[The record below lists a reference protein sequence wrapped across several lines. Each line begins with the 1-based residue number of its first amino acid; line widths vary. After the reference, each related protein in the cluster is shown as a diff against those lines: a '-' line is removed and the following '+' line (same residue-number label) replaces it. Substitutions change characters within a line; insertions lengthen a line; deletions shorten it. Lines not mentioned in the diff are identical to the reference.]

1 MSAYDDYISQLK
13 KEQDRSTAL
22 AASLGDAVD
31 TNPNDFAEMKRLS
44 RAADMSIEAVPE
56 FRTEAKTTKLLQDIG
71 GPDKFWKEAPRTS
84 NFLVNPDNS
93 KLSHDQVQNMG
104 EFERK
109 FRMLGGG
116 AEEGTGM
123 TISGIGR
130 MLEIAQRNTIEG
142 FANMF
147 LPEPQRGPMNIEPS
161 KPTSDSLTGPMLG
174 EDWVTVGRKLKDQ
187 ANNEVKIPSS
197 EQTFLDQVA
206 GGLGQVGGQA
216 ATHILTGGT
225 ISALNLWAQGV
236 DVVYDKV
243 EKDRASQGYK
253 DIAALGGGAV
263 TAITEKWALDK
274 MLGPLAV
281 PVKNQVAAVLSRIG
295 IATASEGVQEFTENV
310 FHDTLRKALTNRDA
324 EIDFGQ
330 AGEEG
335 TVGAAVGGTV
345 RSIVEAAL
353 HIKNRTA
360 RAEEVERKTQ
370 VLEALNNLAAANE
383 VRSRDAETF
392 EAWVDQ
398 VSEDSPVKN
407 VYVSSEVLRQSGIA
421 ESIVKAVPEWEEAIK
436 ESLATGRELE
446 IPVAEYMKYIA
457 PTELSTQLL
466 DDLRI
471 ENETMTRRE
480 AREYI
485 EAESKKLEAQ
495 IEERVKLK
503 QQDADFIKSGKEVQ
517 QVMFDQI
524 KSTGIYPTNV
534 ARDQSVFQ
542 AKVYENLA
550 ARLNMTPMEAYN
562 AFPNIIAKDEGGMV
576 VESDQMFN
584 QRGEIQP
591 ESTAFK
597 EFFKDTKIVDKEGKP
612 LKMYHGTAQNIHQF
626 RAKQAG
632 AIFTT
637 PDPEFADDYTE
648 MSKDWMVDHYD
659 EILSREQV
667 AAAMDV
673 AAQRIR
679 EEFANDPD
687 KAEILEHEMRVGDR
701 LTNIKA
707 RSIFNKAI
715 AEQMPSGPN
724 IIPVYVNATNPFDYE
739 NPEHVAAVVAEMN
752 KFSDTWGRPRGDAA
766 KKFLESGNWEEIEKT
781 RTQDAIRALGF
792 DGFYMKEGKH
802 KNLAVY
808 NSNQVKSVFN
818 QNPTESPEILNQR
831 GKGKVATEDAF
842 DEDAL
847 KLEDQITDAG
857 GEVKDTMQVDQ
868 LLDSKDIPVIT
879 LQDLVGMNIFP
890 TIADRTAAAALYTGI
905 DSSQINLAIPLL
917 GGPFF
922 PLRMTNALSNIVW
935 ANRGKGV
942 TSQKAAKLKE
952 GANYM
957 MVLMGDADMH
967 QSNSTV
973 AAAFISTLE
982 AWNRDGRITKKNVK
996 ALGQLVKDTGA
1007 KAVAESR
1014 AKMAKA
1020 EAALA
1025 AAKDDKAIEK
1035 AKKDIAKDKKAI
1047 ATNQSVENFVGF
1059 EDPAAL
1065 HKYMD
1070 SISFDAR
1077 KRILEVMASKQSLEL
1092 GAPPMARILEAT
1104 REPSLAGHRWGDGV
1118 ILLEVDQ
1125 ESPQVDLGTEGTTP
1139 HPDFPVGIRGR
1150 VVGKMNAA
1158 INYELL
1164 WQDWMAENSSKA
1176 SPRRAFELSKPIVSV
1191 TQELVDRIGP
1201 IVQKNI
1207 STAKQARLAADFAAG
1222 NWKTSDDAKKD
1233 GGVSPQEFLDAIDN
1247 SPAKD
1252 TLNKYTLSELKKGI
1266 KDKTMKVFQLGD
1278 GQAFFMLKT
1287 EGERVILDTWVV
1299 NEQGSN
1305 GIAEPAILLKALQEG
1320 ATEVSSYAVKSPAYP
1335 QGFLPALYSAFG
1347 FKENGKT
1354 QPLSKLKLTSKQQAD
1369 AVKYWTESNAGFDA
1383 ANGLPELV
1391 TMEWTHGKEQRE
1403 GIVRR
1408 YLQSG
1413 FASLYSGGVEANAEA
1428 ASAEFDDAN
1437 QQQIEQDRL
1446 ANAIERGIGGY
1457 QGTVSQP
1464 LDAAATQR
1472 VVQSIA
1478 SLSDNEL
1485 RNLGLTPEDRVA
1497 VQEAL
1502 GQVSGVLNQRATPQ
1516 SLAEKSRADS
1526 ASKAGLL
1533 NQTNRGGF
1541 APSTLTTILTKEA
1554 DYSTLHHETIHFLVE
1569 VYTRIAQQENPPAQ
1583 IVADLEALIKF
1594 GGVESI
1600 EQWNAMSLEERRP
1613 AQEAIAYAS
1622 EIYFFEGKAP
1632 SVELESVFDRL
1643 AQWMRDIYT
1652 SIVDELNVMYKQEFG
1667 KDLPILNDEVRS
1679 VFDRMLASDK
1689 QIQQAQEI
1697 RNMAPMFQTQEESG
1711 MDDQQWAAYKA
1722 LTDEAD
1728 QAGIMDL
1735 TKASL
1740 RQMKWLGNARSKLL
1754 KEMQKKTA
1762 ALRKDVREQV
1772 EQEVNNEPV
1781 YMAINFLKRGET
1793 KDADGNPIKVTQGHK
1808 LSLAE
1813 VKALY
1818 PESDSGLEA
1827 APDFT
1832 TLGYGKYGMLGEQGI
1847 SPDLVAGMFGFPSG
1861 DALVRALVDAK
1872 PIKEAVEERT
1882 DQRMLEEH
1890 GELYDQKTVDAE
1902 IEKALHN
1909 QARAKFVAVELRFL
1923 AKATAPV
1930 RLMLQAAKQAAKKI
1944 ITNTAVGDINPREFA
1959 IAEGRAAKQTTAAL
1973 KKGDSLAAQKAKQQ
1987 QLLNNQLAAQA
1998 IEAKAEVEKAI
2009 DGFRKLFRSDEKI
2022 AKGRNM
2028 DLVNA
2033 ARAILGYY
2041 GIGPKGKS
2049 PLDFVETL
2057 RTYNPDFY
2065 ADIEPLILQAASGS
2079 KLYTDMTLDE
2089 FRSLNDAINSL
2100 WFQSKRDNE
2109 AMIEGRMVS
2118 IEQIRGEL
2126 VGRLEEIGIPAV
2138 VAGEQAPF
2146 TKKEKFIKRLLNVKA
2161 IGRRVEYWADSM
2173 DGSAGGKAFT
2183 QYIWRPV
2190 RTALDNYRIDR
2201 NKYVSQYVDMV
2212 AKLTLGKGKI
2222 DASQEIGYTF
2232 GDENGGSGKAELLGA
2247 MLHMG
2252 NESNFKKLLVG
2263 RGWGSINEAG
2273 VLDASRW
2280 NTLINRMIAEGHITK
2295 ADFDFLQSVWDLN
2308 EEIKPLAQKAHHDM
2322 FGYYFKEVE
2331 ATPLVT
2337 PFGTYRGG
2345 YVPAKTDPDM
2355 VRDAQKNAKMEALE
2369 SDFRQSMPSTGLGF
2383 TKGRVEYNK
2392 PLSLDL
2398 RTMTKHIDDVI
2409 RFAHVQPAIKDVLK
2423 IIRSRDFADNLS
2435 RIDSEVVEAMLLPWL
2450 NRAARQI
2457 TSEVG
2462 MNSTIDSFWRT
2473 VRQRTGVAIM
2483 FGNLTNALQQFTG
2496 HFLTGVKVNKSNM
2509 KAALAMYMKSPNS
2522 VTQSV
2527 VENSKFMEDRL
2538 KNQIFD
2544 IQDNLNQLLLN
2555 PTKFEKVQAWTSQH
2569 GYFLQTAFQN
2579 QVDIVAWVG
2588 AYNQAIEELGSGYDN
2603 AEAHAEAVHRADAV
2617 VRMTQSSLTAEDKSA
2632 FEVGTPFM
2640 ATLLQ
2645 FSGYFNM
2652 VANLN
2657 ATEFT
2662 KIFRDLGWRGHKGML
2677 FQKYLLGFALP
2688 MIVADAIV
2696 RTLGGGWDDEDDDGY
2711 LDEFMEWFFG
2721 SQIKGAVA
2729 FVPVAGPAVWSLT
2742 NVANDKPYDDKM
2754 SSSPAVSTLEGSTF
2768 GVAKAA
2774 INLVDKDKEVTGKN
2788 VRDVLTAISLATGVP
2803 VAVLGRPLGYAVDVN
2818 RGKVNP
2824 TSDADYVRGLVT
2836 GKASEESVKK

>member
-22 AASLGDAVD
+22 ATSLGDAVD

-56 FRTEAKTTKLLQDIG
+56 FKSEAKTAKLLQDVG
-71 GPDKFWKEAPRTS
+71 GADKFWKEAPRTS

-93 KLSHDQVQNMG
+93 KISHDQMQNMG
-104 EFERK
+104 QFERT
-109 FRMLGGG
+109 FRMFGGSM
-116 AEEGTGM
+116 EEGAGM
-123 TISGIGR
+123 SVSGVGR

-147 LPEPQRGPMNIEPS
+147 LPEPQKGPTGIQPS
-161 KPTSDSLTGPMLG
+161 KPTADSLIGPMLG
-174 EDWVTVGRKLKDQ
+174 EDWVTVGKKLKDQ
-187 ANNEVKIPSS
+187 AKDEIMVPASQ
-197 EQTFLDQVA
+197 QTFIDKVTGGVGQVA
-206 GGLGQVGGQA
+206 GQA
-216 ATHILTGGT
+216 ITHILTGGFV
-225 ISALNLWAQGV
+225 SGLNLWAQGV
-236 DVVYDKV
+236 DTVYDKV
-243 EKDRASQGYK
+243 EKDKAAQGYK

-263 TAITEKWALDK
+263 TALTERWALDK

-281 PVKNQVAAVLSRIG
+281 PVKNQVAAVLARIG
-295 IATASEGVQEFTENV
+295 VATASEGGQEFTENIL
-310 FHDTLRKALTNRDA
+310 HDTLRKALTNRDA

-353 HIKNRTA
+353 HIKRRTS

-370 VLEALNNLAAANE
+370 VLETLNNLAAANE

-392 EAWVDQ
+392 ESWIDQ
-398 VSEDSPVKN
+398 VSEDSPVQN
-407 VYVSSEVLRQSGIA
+407 VYLSSDVLRQSGLA
-421 ESIVKAVPEWEEAIK
+421 ESLVKAAPAFEDAIK
-436 ESLATGRELE
+436 ESLSTGRELE
-446 IPVAEYMKYIA
+446 IPVADYMKVIA
-457 PTELSTQLL
+457 PTELSSQII

-471 ENETMTRRE
+471 EGETMTRRE

-485 EAESKKLEAQ
+485 EVESKKLEAQ
-495 IEERVKLK
+495 IEERVKAA
-503 QQDADFIKSGKEVQ
+503 QQDEGFIKSSKEVQ

-524 KSTGIYPTNV
+524 KATGIYPANV
-534 ARDQSVFQ
+534 ARDQSFFQ

-550 ARLNMTPMEAYN
+550 ARLGMTPMEAYN
-562 AFPNIIAKDEGGMV
+562 AFPNVIAKDEGGMM
-576 VESDQMFN
+576 VEGDQMFN

-659 EILSREQV
+659 EILSRQEV
-667 AAAMDV
+667 EAAMNV

-724 IIPVYVNATNPFDYE
+724 IMPVYVNATNPFDYQ

-752 KFSDTWGRPRGDAA
+752 KQTDTWGRPRGDAA
-766 KKFLESGNWEEIEKT
+766 KNFLASGNWEEIEKT
-781 RTQDAIRALGF
+781 RTQDAIKALGF
-792 DGFYMKEGKH
+792 DGFYVKEGKH

-847 KLEDQITDAG
+847 KLEDEIADAG
-857 GEVKDTMQVDQ
+857 GEVKDVMQVDQ
-868 LLDSKDIPVIT
+868 LLDSKDIPIIT
-879 LQDLVGMNIFP
+879 MQDLVGMNIFP

-922 PLRMTNALSNIVW
+922 PLRLTNALSNIVW

-996 ALGQLVKDTGA
+996 ALGELVKETGA
-1007 KAVAESR
+1007 KAVALSKEKL
-1014 AKMAKA
+1014 AVA
-1020 EAALA
+1020 EAELA
-1025 AAKDDKAIEK
+1025 AAKTDKEIEK
-1035 AKKDIAKDKKAI
+1035 ARKAVAKDKKAI
-1047 ATNQSVENFVGF
+1047 ATNQYIENFVGF
-1059 EDPAAL
+1059 EDSAAL
-1065 HKYMD
+1065 HQYMD
-1070 SISFDAR
+1070 GISFDAR
-1077 KRILEVMASKQSLEL
+1077 KRVLEVMASKQALDL

-1150 VVGKMNAA
+1150 VVGKMNAP

-1164 WQDWMAENSSKA
+1164 WQDWMAENSDKA

-1191 TQELVDRIGP
+1191 TQELVDSIGP

-1207 STAKQARLAADFAAG
+1207 SSAKQARLAADFAAN

-1247 SPAKD
+1247 SPAKNV
-1252 TLNKYTLSELKKGI
+1252 LGKYTLSELKKGI

-1278 GQAFFMLKT
+1278 GQAFFLLKT
-1287 EGERVILDTWVV
+1287 EGERVILDTWVA
-1299 NEQGSN
+1299 NEQGAN
-1305 GIAEPAILLKALQEG
+1305 GIIEPAIMLKAISEG
-1320 ATEVSSYAVKSPAYP
+1320 ATEVSSYAVKSAEFP
-1335 QGFLPALYSAFG
+1335 QGFLPTLYSAFG
-1347 FKENGKT
+1347 FTENGKT
-1354 QPLSKLKLTSKQQAD
+1354 QPLSKLKLTSKQLAD
-1369 AVKYWTESNAGFDA
+1369 TVKYWAESNTGFDA
-1383 ANGLPELV
+1383 ANGMPELV
-1391 TMEWTHGKEQRE
+1391 TMEWKHGKEQRE
-1403 GIVRR
+1403 GIIER

-1413 FASLYSGGVEANAEA
+1413 FASLYSGGVDANAEA
-1428 ASAEFDDAN
+1428 ASSEFDDDN
-1437 QQQIEQDRL
+1437 QQQVEQARL
-1446 ANAIERGIGGY
+1446 ANSIERGIAGY
-1457 QGTVSQP
+1457 QENAAQP

-1478 SLSDNEL
+1478 SLTDNEL
-1485 RNLGLTPEDRVA
+1485 KNLGLTSEDRA
-1497 VQEAL
+1497 SVQKVI
-1502 GQVSGVLNQRATPQ
+1502 GQMSGVLNQRATPQ
-1516 SLAEKSRADS
+1516 SLAEKSRTESS
-1526 ASKAGLL
+1526 AKTGLL

-1554 DYSTLHHETIHFLVE
+1554 DYSTLHHETVHFVVE
-1569 VYTRIAQQENPPAQ
+1569 AYTRIAQQENAPAQ

-1594 GGVESI
+1594 GGVDSI
-1600 EQWNAMSLEERRP
+1600 EQWNTMSLEERRP

-1652 SIVDELNVMYKQEFG
+1652 SIVDELNAMYKQEFG

-1697 RNMAPMFQTQEESG
+1697 RDMVPMFQTQEESG
-1711 MDDQQWAAYKA
+1711 MDDAQWQAYKA
-1722 LTDEAD
+1722 MADEAD
-1728 QAGIMDL
+1728 QAGVMDL

-1740 RQMKWLGNARSKLL
+1740 RQIKWLDNARSKLL

-1762 ALRKDVREQV
+1762 AQRKIVREQV
-1772 EQEVNNEPV
+1772 EEEVNNDPV

-1818 PESDSGLEA
+1818 PESDTSLAA

-1847 SPDLVAGMFGFPSG
+1847 SPDLVAGMFGFQSG
-1861 DALVRALVDAK
+1861 DALVRSLVDAK
-1872 PIKEAVEERT
+1872 PIKEEIEART

-1890 GELYDQKTVDAE
+1890 GEMFDPKSVDAE

-1909 QARAKFVAVELRFL
+1909 EARARFVAVELRFL

-1930 RLMLQAAKQAAKKI
+1930 RLMLQAAKKAAKQI
-1944 ITNTAVGDINPREFA
+1944 ITNKKVGDINPREYS
-1959 IAEGRAAKQTTAAL
+1959 IAEGRAAKQTTAAM

-1998 IEAKAEVEKAI
+1998 IEAKAEIDKAI

-2049 PLDFVETL
+2049 PLDFIDTL
-2057 RTYNPDFY
+2057 RSYNPDFY
-2065 ADIEPLILQAASGS
+2065 ADIEPLILEAASGS
-2079 KLYTDMTLDE
+2079 KPYTEMTLDE

-2126 VGRLEEIGIPAV
+2126 VGRLEEIGIPEV

-2146 TKKEKFIKRLLNVKA
+2146 TKKEKFMKRLLNIKA

-2190 RTALDNYRIDR
+2190 RHALDNYRIDR

-2222 DASQEIGYTF
+2222 DASEEIGYTF

-2263 RGWGSINEAG
+2263 RGWGSINQNG

-2280 NTLINRMIAEGHITK
+2280 NALINRMIAEGHLTK

-2398 RTMTKHIDDVI
+2398 RVMTKHIDDVI

-2435 RIDSEVVEAMLLPWL
+2435 RIDSEVVEGMLLPWL

-2462 MNSTIDSFWRT
+2462 LNSSIDNFWRT

-2483 FGNLTNALQQFTG
+2483 FGNLSNALQQFTG
-2496 HFLTGVKVNKSNM
+2496 HFLTGVKVDKSNM

-2522 VTQSV
+2522 VTQGV
-2527 VENSKFMEDRL
+2527 VEASKFMEDRL

-2555 PTKFEKVQAWTSQH
+2555 PTKFEKVQAWTNQH

-2588 AYNQAIEELGSGYDN
+2588 AYNQALEQLGSGYDN

-2652 VANLN
+2652 IANLN

-2729 FVPVAGPAVWSLT
+2729 MVPVLGPAVWSLT

-2803 VAVLGRPLGYAVDVN
+2803 VAVLGRPVGYAVDVN

-2824 TSDADYVRGLVT
+2824 TSKADYARGLIT

>member
-22 AASLGDAVD
+22 ASSLGDAVD
-31 TNPNDFAEMKRLS
+31 TNPNDFAEMKKLS
-44 RAADMSIEAVPE
+44 RAADMSVDAVPE

-93 KLSHDQVQNMG
+93 KISHDQVQNMG

-109 FRMLGGG
+109 FRMIGGG
-116 AEEGTGM
+116 AEEGAGM
-123 TISGIGR
+123 TLSGLGR

-147 LPEPQRGPMNIEPS
+147 LPEPQRGPMNIAPS
-161 KPTSDSLTGPMLG
+161 KPTADSLIGPMLG
-174 EDWVTVGRKLKDQ
+174 EDWVSVGRKLKDQ
-187 ANNEVKIPSS
+187 ARDEVMVPAS
-197 EQTFLDQVA
+197 EQTFLDKVA
-206 GGLGQVGGQA
+206 GGIGQVGGQA

-225 ISALNLWAQGV
+225 ISGLNLWAQGV
-236 DVVYDKV
+236 DTVYDKV
-243 EKDRASQGYK
+243 EKDKAAQGYK

-263 TAITEKWALDK
+263 TAITERWALDK
-274 MLGPLAV
+274 LLGPLAV
-281 PVKNQVAAVLSRIG
+281 PVKNQVGAVLARIG
-295 IATASEGVQEFTENV
+295 IATASEGGQEFTENIL
-310 FHDTLRKALTNRDA
+310 HDTLRKALTNRDA

-353 HIKNRTA
+353 HIKRRTA
-360 RAEEVERKTQ
+360 RAEETERKTQ
-370 VLEALNNLAAANE
+370 VLETLNNLAAANE

-392 EAWVDQ
+392 ASWIDQ
-398 VSEDSPVKN
+398 VAEDSPIQN
-407 VYVSSEVLRQSGIA
+407 VYLNSEVLRQSGLA
-421 ESIVKAVPEWEEAIK
+421 ESLVKAAPALEDAIK
-436 ESLATGRELE
+436 ESLTTGKELE
-446 IPVAEYMKYIA
+446 IPVAEYMKSIA
-457 PTELSTQLL
+457 PTELSTQML

-471 ENETMTRRE
+471 EGETMTRRE
-480 AREYI
+480 ARDYI
-485 EAESKKLEAQ
+485 ESESKKLESE
-495 IEERVKLK
+495 IEERVKMA
-503 QQDADFIKSGKEVQ
+503 QQDEGFIKSGKEVQ
-517 QVMFDQI
+517 KVMFDQI
-524 KSTGIYPTNV
+524 KATGIYPANV
-534 ARDQSVFQ
+534 ARDQSFFQ
-542 AKVYENLA
+542 AKVYESLA
-550 ARLNMTPMEAYN
+550 ARLNMTPMEAYQ
-562 AFPNIIAKDEGGMV
+562 AFPNVIAKDEGGMM
-576 VESDQMFN
+576 VEGDQMFN
-584 QRGEIQP
+584 QRGEIQT

-597 EFFKDTKIVDKEGKP
+597 EFFKDTKIVDKQGKP
-612 LKMYHGTAQNIHQF
+612 LKMYHGTAQNIQQF

-637 PDPEFADDYTE
+637 PDPDFADDYTE
-648 MSKDWMVDHYD
+648 MSKDWMVEHYD
-659 EILSREQV
+659 EILTKEQ
-667 AAAMDV
+667 ADAAMAKV
-673 AAQRIR
+673 EAQIN
-679 EEFANDPD
+679 EEFKDDPE
-687 KAEILEHEMRVGDR
+687 KADLLIFKMRTGELLNPKV
-701 LTNIKA
+701 
-707 RSIFNKAI
+707 RSFFNKAI
-715 AEQMPSGPN
+715 ADQMPSGPN
-724 IIPVYVNATNPFDYE
+724 IMPVYVNATNPFDYQ
-739 NPEHVAAVVAEMN
+739 NPEHIAAVVAEMN
-752 KFSDTWGRPRGDAA
+752 KFSDTWGRPRGDSA
-766 KKFLESGNWEEIEKT
+766 KSFLESGNWEEIEKT
-781 RTQDAIRALGF
+781 RTQDAIKALGF
-792 DGFYMKEGKH
+792 DGFYVKEGKH

-831 GKGKVATEDAF
+831 GKGKIATEDAF

-847 KLEDQITDAG
+847 KLEDQIADAG
-857 GEVKDTMQVDQ
+857 GEVKDVMQVDQ

-879 LQDLVGMNIFP
+879 MQDLVGMNIFP

-922 PLRMTNALSNIVW
+922 PLRLTNALSNIVW

-996 ALGQLVKDTGA
+996 ALGDLVKDVGA
-1007 KAVAESR
+1007 KAVSASKE
-1014 AKMAKA
+1014 KMAKS
-1020 EAALA
+1020 EADLA
-1025 AAKDDKAIEK
+1025 AAKTDAAIEK

-1047 ATNQSVENFVGF
+1047 AINQSVENFVGF

-1065 HKYMD
+1065 HQYMD
-1070 SISFDAR
+1070 SISFDSR
-1077 KRILEVMASKQSLEL
+1077 KRILEVMASKQALEL

-1150 VVGKMNAA
+1150 VVGKMNAP

-1164 WQDWMAENSSKA
+1164 WQDWLAENSNKA

-1191 TQELVDRIGP
+1191 TQELVDSIGP

-1207 STAKQARLAADFAAG
+1207 SSAKQARLAADFAAD

-1247 SPAKD
+1247 SPAKNV
-1252 TLNKYTLSELKKGI
+1252 LGKYTLSELKKGI
-1266 KDKTMKVFQLGD
+1266 KDKTMKVYQLGD
-1278 GQAFFMLKT
+1278 GQAFFLLKT

-1305 GIAEPAILLKALQEG
+1305 GIAEPAIMLKALQEG
-1320 ATEVSSYAVKSPAYP
+1320 ATEVSSYAVKSAEFP
-1335 QGFLPALYSAFG
+1335 QGFLPTLYSAFG
-1347 FKENGKT
+1347 FTENGKT
-1354 QPLSKLKLTSKQQAD
+1354 QPLAKLKLTSKQLAD
-1369 AVKYWTESNAGFDA
+1369 TVKYWTESNAGFDA
-1383 ANGLPELV
+1383 ANGMPELV
-1391 TMEWTHGKEQRE
+1391 TMEWKHGKEQRE
-1403 GIVRR
+1403 GIIGR

-1428 ASAEFDDAN
+1428 ASAEFDDDN
-1437 QQQIEQDRL
+1437 QQQAQQDGL
-1446 ANAIERGIGGY
+1446 ANAIERGIAGY
-1457 QGTVSQP
+1457 QENAPQS
-1464 LDAAATQR
+1464 LDAASTQR
-1472 VVQSIA
+1472 AVQSIGN
-1478 SLSDNEL
+1478 LTDNEL
-1485 RNLGLTPEDRVA
+1485 KNLGLTPEDRAA
-1497 VQEAL
+1497 VQKIL
-1502 GQVSGVLNQRATPQ
+1502 GQMSGVLNQRATPQ
-1516 SLAEKSRADS
+1516 NLAEKSRAESS
-1526 ASKAGLL
+1526 AKTGLL

-1541 APSTLTTILTKEA
+1541 SPNTLTTILTKEA
-1554 DYSTLHHETIHFLVE
+1554 DYSTLHHETVHFVVE
-1569 VYTRIAQQENPPAQ
+1569 AYTRIAQQENAPAQ

-1594 GGVESI
+1594 GGVDSI
-1600 EQWNAMSLEERRP
+1600 EQWLAMGLEERRP

-1652 SIVDELNVMYKQEFG
+1652 SIVDELNAMYKQEFG

-1697 RNMAPMFQTQEESG
+1697 RDMVPMFQTQEESG
-1711 MDDQQWAAYKA
+1711 MDDAQWQAYKA
-1722 LTDEAD
+1722 MSDEAD
-1728 QAGIMDL
+1728 QAGVMDL
-1735 TKASL
+1735 TKASM
-1740 RQMKWLGNARSKLL
+1740 RQIKWLDNARSKLL

-1762 ALRKDVREQV
+1762 AQRKIVREQV
-1772 EQEVNNEPV
+1772 EEEVNNDPV

-1818 PESDSGLEA
+1818 PENDTGLAA

-1847 SPDLVAGMFGFPSG
+1847 SPDLVAGMFGFQSG
-1861 DALVRALVDAK
+1861 DALVRSLVDAK
-1872 PIKEAVEERT
+1872 PIKEEVEART

-1890 GELYDQKTVDAE
+1890 GDMYDQKTVDAE

-1909 QARAKFVAVELRFL
+1909 QARARFVAVELRFL

-1930 RLMLQAAKQAAKKI
+1930 RLMLQAAKKAAKQI
-1944 ITNTAVGDINPREFA
+1944 ISGKAIGDINPREYS
-1959 IAEGRAAKQTTAAL
+1959 IAEGRASKQATAAM

-1987 QLLNNQLAAQA
+1987 QLLNNQLTTQA
-1998 IEAKAEVEKAI
+1998 MEAKAEVEKAI
-2009 DGFRKLFRSDEKI
+2009 DGFRKLFRPDEKI

-2033 ARAILGYY
+2033 ARSILGYY

-2049 PLDFVETL
+2049 PLDFIDTL
-2057 RTYNPDFY
+2057 RSYNPDFY
-2065 ADIEPLILQAASGS
+2065 ADIEPLILEAASGS
-2079 KLYTDMTLDE
+2079 KPYTEMTLDE
-2089 FRSLNDAINSL
+2089 FRSLNDAISSL
-2100 WFQSKRDNE
+2100 WFQSKRENE

-2126 VGRLEEIGIPAV
+2126 VGRLEEIGIPEV
-2138 VAGEQAPF
+2138 VAGEKAPF
-2146 TKKEKFIKRLLNVKA
+2146 TKKEKFMKRLLNIKA
-2161 IGRRVEYWADSM
+2161 IGRRVEYWADSL
-2173 DGSAGGKAFT
+2173 DGSAGGNAFT

-2190 RTALDNYRIDR
+2190 RSALDNYRIDR

-2222 DASQEIGYTF
+2222 DASGEIGYTF

-2263 RGWGSINEAG
+2263 RGWGSINQNG

-2280 NTLINRMIAEGHITK
+2280 NALINRMIAEGHLTK
-2295 ADFDFLQSVWDLN
+2295 SDFDFLQSVWDLN

-2345 YVPAKTDPDM
+2345 YVPAKTDPEM

-2398 RTMTKHIDDVI
+2398 RVMTKHIDDVI

-2435 RIDSEVVEAMLLPWL
+2435 RIDSEVVEGMLLPWL

-2457 TSEVG
+2457 TSEAG
-2462 MNSTIDSFWRT
+2462 MNSSIDNFWRT

-2483 FGNLTNALQQFTG
+2483 FGNLSNALQQFTG
-2496 HFLTGVKVNKSNM
+2496 HFLTGVKVDKSNM

-2522 VTQSV
+2522 VTQNV

-2588 AYNQAIEELGSGYDN
+2588 AYNQAIEKLGSGYDD
-2603 AEAHAEAVHRADAV
+2603 AEAHAEAVQRADAV

-2652 VANLN
+2652 IANLN

-2729 FVPVAGPAVWSLT
+2729 MVPVAGPAVWSLT

-2774 INLVDKDKEVTGKN
+2774 INIVDKDKEVTGKN

-2803 VAVLGRPLGYAVDVN
+2803 VAVLGRPVGYAVDVN

-2824 TSDADYVRGLVT
+2824 TSKADYARGLIT